1 MNNFSWHFYLYHSQ
15 PIAIGYKIRKRKVE
29 QQGNLLDPNN
39 NKNIPSRPVIKRR
52 GKKVNDD
59 GFEHRASEETI

>member
-1 MNNFSWHFYLYHSQ
+1 MKST
-15 PIAIGYKIRKRKVE
+15 KTTDKKEKVE